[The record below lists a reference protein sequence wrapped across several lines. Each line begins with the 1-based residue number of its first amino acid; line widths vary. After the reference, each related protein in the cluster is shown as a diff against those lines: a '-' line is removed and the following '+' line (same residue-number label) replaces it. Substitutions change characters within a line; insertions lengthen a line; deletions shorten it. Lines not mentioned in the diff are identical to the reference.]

1 MFKHFVFNNNE
12 NNIEHLQRAAKSIF
26 RGKFI

>member
-12 NNIEHLQRAAKSIF
+12 NNIENLQCAAKSIF